1 MYNKE
6 IPYILEWEIISLTE
20 DNEIKN
26 KCQWRISAKPN
37 VGYLKI
43 LTK

>member
-6 IPYILEWEIISLTE
+6 IPHILEWEIINLRE
-20 DNEIKN
+20 DNEIK